1 MALKHY
7 LVELSDSAQPLKH
20 SGLIQLSSLTA
31 EELRII
37 QDTWPRIPRERRRQ
51 LLAVMAALSDD
62 NVDLDFTA
70 IFKLA
75 LRDQDAQVR
84 EQAIGALW
92 ECEERSFLSALLKLL
107 ECDPVEGVRAASA
120 QALGHFAALAEHDKL
135 LPHDRQRIRRSLMA
149 VIHNPSESLLLRRRA
164 LEAVSPLNDEDVRA
178 LIESAY
184 KHHDPKMRESAL
196 YAMGINANPRWLPT
210 LITETRN
217 DDPAMRYES
226 ASACGRIGEEVAV
239 PHLLPLLHR
248 DEDPQVRLSTI
259 QAMGAIGGNVAKKA
273 LDACLRSPD
282 DAVKE
287 AAGRALEA
295 LEAEED
301 PLSM

>member
-31 EELRII
+31 DELRII
-37 QDTWPRIPRERRRQ
+37 RDTWPRIPQKRRSH
-51 LLAVMAALSDD
+51 LLSVMTALADD

-75 LRDQDAQVR
+75 LRDQDPEVR
-84 EQAIGALW
+84 KQAIHSLW
-92 ECEERSFLSALLKLL
+92 ECEERSLLSAFLKLL
-107 ECDPVEGVRAASA
+107 ECDPVEQVRAATA
-120 QALGHFAALAEHDKL
+120 QALGHFAALAEHEKL
-135 LPHDRQRIRRSLMA
+135 LPHDRERIRRALMA
-149 VIHNPSESLLLRRRA
+149 VIHNPEESMLLRRRA
-164 LEAVSPLNDEDVRA
+164 LEAVSPLNDEDVTA

-184 KHHDPKMRESAL
+184 KHQDPKMRESAL
-196 YAMGINANPRWLPT
+196 YAMGLTANPRWLPT
-210 LITETRN
+210 LVKETHN
-217 DDPAMRYES
+217 GDPAIRYES

-248 DEDPQVRLSTI
+248 DEEPQVRLSTI
-259 QAMGAIGGNVAKKA
+259 QALGTIGGGVAKKA

-295 LEAEED
+295 LEADED

>member
-7 LVELSDSAQPLKH
+7 LVEISDSAQPLKH

-37 QDTWPRIPRERRRQ
+37 QDIWPRIPQDRRHH
-51 LLAVMAALSDD
+51 LLSVMAALADD
-62 NVDLDFTA
+62 NIDLDFTA

-75 LRDQDAQVR
+75 LRDQDPQVR
-84 EQAIGALW
+84 ERAIGGLW
-92 ECEERSFLSALLKLL
+92 ECEERALLSAFLKLL
-107 ECDPVEGVRAASA
+107 ECDPAEKVRAATA
-120 QALGHFAALAEHDKL
+120 QALGHFAALAEHQKL
-135 LPHDRQRIRRSLMA
+135 LPHDRQRIRRALMA
-149 VIHNPSESLLLRRRA
+149 IIHNPDESLLLRRRA
-164 LEAVSPLNDEDVRA
+164 LEAVSPLNDEDVIA
-178 LIESAY
+178 LIQSAY
-184 KHHDPKMRESAL
+184 EHEEPKMRESAL
-196 YAMGINANPRWLPT
+196 YAMGINASPRWLPT
-210 LITETRN
+210 LIRETHN
-217 DDPAMRYES
+217 DDPAIRYES

-259 QAMGAIGGNVAKKA
+259 QALGAIGGNVAKKA

-282 DAVKE
+282 NAVKE
-287 AAGRALEA
+287 AANRALEA
-295 LEAEED
+295 LEADED

>member
-7 LVELSDSAQPLKH
+7 LVELSDSAQPVKH

-31 EELRII
+31 DELRII
-37 QDTWPRIPRERRRQ
+37 QDTWPRIPQERRRH
-51 LLAVMAALSDD
+51 LLSVMTALADD

-75 LRDQDAQVR
+75 LRDQDPDVR
-84 EQAIGALW
+84 EQAIGGLW
-92 ECEERSFLSALLKLL
+92 ECEERSLLSTLLKLL
-107 ECDPVEGVRAASA
+107 ECDPVEQVRAATA
-120 QALGHFAALAEHDKL
+120 VALRHFATLAEDDKL
-135 LPHDRQRIRRSLMA
+135 LPHDRQRIRRALMK
-149 VIHNPSESLLLRRRA
+149 VLHNPEESLLLRRRA
-164 LEAVSPLNDEDVRA
+164 LEAVSPLDDEDVVD

-184 KHHDPKMRESAL
+184 EHQDPLMRESAL

-210 LITETRN
+210 LIRETHN
-217 DDPAMRYES
+217 SDPAMRYES

-259 QAMGAIGGNVAKKA
+259 QALGAIGGNVAKKA

-287 AAGRALEA
+287 AANRALEV
-295 LEAEED
+295 LEADED